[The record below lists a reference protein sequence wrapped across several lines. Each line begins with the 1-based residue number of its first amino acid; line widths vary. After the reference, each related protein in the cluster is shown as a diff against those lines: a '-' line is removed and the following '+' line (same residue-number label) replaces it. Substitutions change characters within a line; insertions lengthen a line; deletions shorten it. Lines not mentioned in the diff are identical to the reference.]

1 MSLLFFSSALSS
13 SVLRRFLPSST
24 ISSLSTIVFVRLLLS
39 CLASSRLFSAFI
51 VFCFLFHVLLLAY
64 KIIIMNNI
72 IIITRPSLHGH
83 GLLFFSHLFLCPNG
97 LTLTRRT
104 KQPKKGT
111 GFRNLESIVWV
122 SNSGCTFPQNH
133 QCRLLNVFAVPSLR
147 IRIRIKSEIL
157 MPDKLQA
164 RGVR

>member
-104 KQPKKGT
+104 
-111 GFRNLESIVWV
+111 
-122 SNSGCTFPQNH
+122 NSRRREQDSETWS
-133 QCRLLNVFAVPSLR
+133 PSFGSQIRAAPFLR
-147 IRIRIKSEIL
+147 IISA
-157 MPDKLQA
+157 DS
-164 RGVR
+164 